1 MNLVTQVVHTF
12 LELNNIYFSKIIFK
26 KLQIQSKW
34 EFTNFVC
41 ESLDKDFGEFEYCF
55 IKSVNRS
62 YKYISGKFKL
72 YQRPLT
78 KLKINMALLKR
89 FNGYKPFLYNL
100 SVDLCK
106 FYKNPK
112 SNIVLKFFYESY
124 SSYAK
129 HNRSCPLNGDIILDK
144 LPSDFINHR
153 ATAVLPFPEG
163 NYLIEFHWLIN
174 GTEKAVIKL
183 FGTLS

>member
-1 MNLVTQVVHTF
+1 
-12 LELNNIYFSKIIFK
+12 
-26 KLQIQSKW
+26 KW

-41 ESLDKDFGEFEYCF
+41 ESLDKNLGEFEYCF

-62 YKYISGKFKL
+62 YKYISAKFKL

-124 SSYAK
+124 SLYAK
-129 HNRSCPLNGDIILDK
+129 HNRSCPLNNDIILDK
-144 LPSDFINHR
+144 FPASAMNHR
-153 ATAVLPFPEG
+153 FTHVLPFPEG
-163 NYLIEFHWLIN
+163 DYLFEVKWVLDGASKVNI
-174 GTEKAVIKL
+174 KAY
-183 FGTLS
+183 GTLS